1 MFSYSKAS
9 NDPEDAL
16 YDRFHER
23 NKTLVEEIDNL
34 VVYKHISKG
43 AGGPEDEPR
52 ELFDPSKFRR
62 SLSHNKQY
70 RRRTS
75 DLLSAYQ
82 RVKQPEKFFRVGQV
96 FQMIDSL
103 TEPGPREGTY
113 IIHEELLHR
122 QSYSSAFYC
131 CTRRHKS
138 KRLPVSYAIP
148 FGRPRAVST

>member
-1 MFSYSKAS
+1 MAYSKAT

-23 NKTLVEEIDNL
+23 NKALVEDINHL

-62 SLSHNKQY
+62 SLSHNNQY
-70 RRRTS
+70 RRRTF
-75 DLLSAYQ
+75 DLLPAYQ

-103 TEPGPREGTY
+103 TEPGPREETY
-113 IIHEELLHR
+113 I
-122 QSYSSAFYC
+122 SYMKSCYIGNHTVRRFVVVQEG
-131 CTRRHKS
+131 TR
-138 KRLPVSYAIP
+138 VS
-148 FGRPRAVST
+148 VCL